1 MWQHQHSRFKA
12 YLSSRHQNDPLQVAS
27 IQAKKSTAVIKNT
40 GKGRKRNNDGDDKIK
55 RQKQLT
61 TVLSRLNNL
70 NIFSKGQLE
79 KSG

>member
-1 MWQHQHSRFKA
+1 MWQHQHSRFKG

-27 IQAKKSTAVIKNT
+27 IQAKKCTAVIKNT